1 MRRNLSNKLLFIAQL
16 TFCWLC
22 IGCSSD
28 YIQVEAPIQKGV
40 LCLRMSSDDG
50 YINIDTRAVQ
60 PLTDLSGYTF
70 TIDNGNGPVPVNFV
84 DGEVIMEAGTYTL
97 AATNADAVNGGY
109 SAPLYSGDTKFTLY
123 PGERKEVTLDLGTP
137 KNSKVTVTFDSSF
150 LDLYDLE
157 SLTLTDTKDKSD
169 ILSSTDDV
177 AYFPVDVTSATNL
190 TYTLVA
196 DAKSGS
202 HVQDITSATGTI
214 SVETGKH
221 TTITLKVNPIDPNL
235 IIIET
240 GADHSGE
247 FE

>member
-1 MRRNLSNKLLFIAQL
+1 
-16 TFCWLC
+16 
-22 IGCSSD
+22 
-28 YIQVEAPIQKGV
+28 
-40 LCLRMSSDDG
+40 MSSDDG

-157 SLTLTDTKDKSD
+157 SLTLTDTKGKSD
-169 ILSSTDDV
+169 ILSSIDDV
-177 AYFPVDVTSATNL
+177 AYFPVDVTSATQL

-196 DAKSGS
+196 NAKKDS

-214 SVETGKH
+214 AISAGTH
-221 TTITLKVNPIDPNL
+221 TPITLKINPIDPNL
-235 IIIET
+235 VIIGT
-240 GADHSGE
+240 GTEYDGV
-247 FE
+247 FQ